1 MGAQSNHHASS
12 SGRWFR
18 GASQIP
24 PSKIIIVVILILANL
39 SILAYMVF
47 LKGKGSADAQA
58 TSETRGEIQA
68 LPAIEITDDNGTKRV
83 LTDLLGGVVAVA
95 AVRDVPGGGAAAGPR
110 QRLRRAA
117 VGIFQANHVV

>member
-1 MGAQSNHHASS
+1 MLRSLILGMGAQSNHHASS

-83 LTDLLGGVVAVA
+83 LTDLLGGVVMIQFTNPDAINQIDAISKV
-95 AVRDVPGGGAAAGPR
+95 
-110 QRLRRAA
+110 LSS
-117 VGIFQANHVV
+117 FTTC